1 MFNNIITLSH
11 LNNISLQKCD
21 NNIIIWITHDKNYQ
35 YGWYYLIRDNKLYLV
50 YDTELTFE
58 EHLIKEFNND
68 K

>member
-21 NNIIIWITHDKNYQ
+21 NNIIIWITHDKDYHF
-35 YGWYYLIRDNKLYLV
+35 GWYYLIKDNKLYLV
-50 YDTELTFE
+50 YDTEITYE
-58 EHLIKEFNND
+58 EHFIKEFNNA